1 MLESYGACSKT
12 FTTSALKPM
21 QAYLKTRK
29 PELLAVFV
37 AVFDMPGWQ
46 AMLMPDLARLAQS
59 GT

>member
-1 MLESYGACSKT
+1 
-12 FTTSALKPM
+12 M

-37 AVFDMPGWQ
+37 AVFDVPGWQ

-59 GT
+59 GTW